1 MTPNQEPNFRRKV
14 LSSFAWMGSAQ
25 FFGQLITWAST
36 ILVIRLLEPSD
47 YGVMAMATVF
57 LSFLLM
63 LSDLGIGAA
72 IVQADEINQDEARAI
87 QGFIVLFNVAGFAL
101 TIAGSSLIAAF
112 FNEPQLVPILN
123 VLSSCF
129 ILMIFYVY
137 PQAML
142 QRGMHYDRK
151 AKVDFLTL
159 ITGAFVSITCALLG
173 LGVWSLVAGTIST
186 HAMRA
191 VGCNIAWRGAPL
203 PRFSLSHA
211 STFLR
216 FGGAVIASRILWF
229 LYSNIDVAIA
239 GKLLG
244 KELVGIY
251 SVALTLSWLPLRKI
265 MPIVS
270 QVSFSAFSR
279 IQNDRERV
287 GRNVI
292 RSIRYS
298 FALFL
303 PVFLGIALVAPDGI
317 PIALGEQWTLVTVPL
332 QLICLILPL
341 RAIVAVISPAVFG
354 VGQPLVN
361 VINSAIVLPLMAIA
375 FYLGAKSGL
384 VGLAS
389 AWLVAY
395 PIAFAIIT
403 IRSLPVLG
411 VSWRGV
417 WQSLRISLLAGV
429 AMVGAVIC
437 LQYATQEAT
446 PLVRL
451 IASVVCGVTVYLGTF
466 HLADRKAIDELM
478 GLFKR

>member
-1 MTPNQEPNFRRKV
+1 
-14 LSSFAWMGSAQ
+14 MGSAQ
-25 FFGQLITWAST
+25 FFGQLITWTVT

-72 IVQADEINQDEARAI
+72 IVQADEINQDDARYI
-87 QGFIVLFNVAGFAL
+87 QGFIVLFNMAGFVL

-112 FNEPQLVPILN
+112 FNEPRLVPILN

-129 ILMIFYVY
+129 LLMVFYVY

-142 QRGMHYDRK
+142 QRELHFDRK
-151 AKVDFLTL
+151 AKVDFLSLT
-159 ITGAFVSITCALLG
+159 IGAFVSLAGALLG
-173 LGVWSLVAGTIST
+173 YGVWALVAGAISI
-186 HAMRA
+186 HAVRA
-191 VGCNIAWRGAPL
+191 VGFNIAWRGAPI

-216 FGGAVIASRILWF
+216 FGGAIVASRVLWF
-229 LYSNIDVAIA
+229 LYSNLDIAIA

-244 KELVGIY
+244 NELVGIY
-251 SVALTLSWLPLRKI
+251 SVALTLSWIPLRKV
-265 MPIVS
+265 MPIVT

-287 GRNVI
+287 EKNVLL
-292 RSIRYS
+292 SIRYS

-303 PVFLGIALVAPDGI
+303 PVFWGMALVAPDGI
-317 PIALGEQWTLVTVPL
+317 PIALGEQWVLVVVPL

-341 RAIVAVISPAVFG
+341 RAIVAILSPAVFG
-354 VGQPLVN
+354 IGKPLVN
-361 VINSAIVLPLMAIA
+361 VVNAALVLPLMALA
-375 FYLGAKSGL
+375 FFLGARSGL

-389 AWLVAY
+389 AWLFAY

-403 IRSLPVLG
+403 MRSFPVLG
-411 VSWRGV
+411 VSWRSV
-417 WQSLRISLLAGV
+417 WQSLRISLLAAAV
-429 AMVGAVIC
+429 MVGAVVC
-437 LQYATQEAT
+437 VQFATREAI
-446 PLVRL
+446 PLLRL
-451 IASVVCGVTVYLGTF
+451 VFSVACGAVVYLGVF
-466 HLADRKAIDELM
+466 HFADRKAINELKD
-478 GLFKR
+478 LFMR